1 MPIHRR
7 LCEPMNCVHFHIS
20 DPVPSELLTKEE
32 LNVFMTLFHKIQYA
46 LEKEEREEGGEVFK
60 KPVNQASTKPVK
72 RKYRSS
78 THDDSSCEDDI
89 NYVKPKKKLYERDF
103 RPRKNSDDR
112 SSSVTANFF
121 ESGMILDNYSREDNC
136 KDEESSS
143 TATFFENGM
152 LLDENQRKSVEKA
165 DSKDSSDLF
174 YFIEFSNWSL
184 MELPGSPA
192 ILVDGYINGNKGMLE
207 KSYPVVKRHSNNFIE
222 CSDGSF
228 FRLNGEMNAEE
239 AIKSG
244 FSKDLVDAFLH
255 GFPPNWKKFI
265 KDHFRRKK
273 AKHKEYQQS
282 LPYEVKRS
290 QRRPSYCRNDLT

>member
-103 RPRKNSDDR
+103 RPRKNS
-112 SSSVTANFF
+112 
-121 ESGMILDNYSREDNC
+121 
-136 KDEESSS
+136 EESSS